1 MLFSRYRGAKQ
12 GKKSLGI
19 TKILARS
26 IEIIVKGLNDA
37 RLGSKCLH

>member
-1 MLFSRYRGAKQ
+1 MLFSSR
-12 GKKSLGI
+12 KKSLGI
-19 TKILARS
+19 TILARS